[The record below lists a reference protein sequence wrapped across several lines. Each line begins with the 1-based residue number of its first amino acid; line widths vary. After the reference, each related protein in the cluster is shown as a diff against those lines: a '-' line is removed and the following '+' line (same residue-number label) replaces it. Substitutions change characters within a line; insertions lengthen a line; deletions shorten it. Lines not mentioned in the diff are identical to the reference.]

1 MLIQKGGILRDIDEK
16 RLQEYKDKGYL
27 PVQSKTVRKKE

>member
-16 RLQEYKDKGYL
+16 RLQEYKDKGYQ
-27 PVQSKTVRKKE
+27 PVQNKPARKKE